1 MNLLDKIARQAAT
14 YLGHANV
21 EDLPQVPLTEFEE
34 NEAKKARIKFHR
46 EHVRNGPVKFN
57 PPTNGQLRR
66 AEERAL
72 RTQTRKT
79 RRRQVR
85 AYLADQREGAVLRSK
100 LQAVGLLSYV
110 QRSRKLDP
118 RIGYEATV
126 WLVQRFASD
135 DLADEQGRVE
145 VTEQVVRDAFQS
157 ALNRWESIV
166 GLPTSQIAEE
176 YALPVQVST

>member
-1 MNLLDKIARQAAT
+1 MNLFENIASKAAN
-14 YLGHANV
+14 YLGYHNAS
-21 EDLPQVPLTEFEE
+21 DLPQVPLSDFEDI
-34 NEAKKARIKFHR
+34 EAKKARIQFHR

-57 PPTNGQLRR
+57 PPTSGQLRR
-66 AEERAL
+66 AKKRAL
-72 RTQTRKT
+72 GGETRKA
-79 RRRQVR
+79 RRRQIRV
-85 AYLADQREGAVLRSK
+85 YFADQREGAVIRAK

-110 QRSRKLDP
+110 DRSRKLDP

-166 GLPTSQIAEE
+166 GLPTSRIAEE
-176 YALPVQVST
+176 YALPVQVSA